1 MVTHS
6 QIIHEISIKKLKNI
20 SQVSINLEGSPLI
33 SLMGV
38 NGCGKSTILYALCC
52 VYKPLRKEDENYK
65 FSRFF
70 PPHNH
75 FNWTGSYLSINYS
88 FSDDT
93 HKYFHAIKDYS
104 KKDRWVIYERR
115 PERYVKFVEIK
126 TCVPVIESE
135 NKGQK
140 IQYTTATQSNELDI
154 LIRQKAGYIL
164 NKDYDSLHVHTYDNK
179 TIIGV
184 KVGTTQYSALTM
196 GAGEQRVFTIL
207 DAVFRTPYNSSLI
220 LIDEIDLL
228 LHPQA
233 LKKLITVIYDRAIEK
248 HHQIIFT
255 SHNTELF
262 ELKDKVELRH
272 IHQTEQHTV
281 CMANTTPDITR
292 RMTGKQIK
300 SIEIYVEDNLAQA
313 IVSHIC
319 RLCGVSKDVVIY
331 KYGAATNVFTI
342 SGGLAL
348 SRQSIDSALFVL
360 DGDVFVTE
368 EEKKKQIKKVV
379 TGHGLEIDNLRDR
392 LLTHLT
398 QFNLPKNAKPE
409 KFIFN
414 CIRNIQ
420 TQIDYES
427 EEIKALVS
435 DIINAGD
442 HHNLVKVLVEQMGCS
457 EEIGLNSIIRVFSQ
471 TPEWSNFSEPIKVWL
486 TKKKHELYG

>member
-1 MVTHS
+1 MGIHN
-6 QIIHEISIKKLKNI
+6 QIIHEIFIRKLKNI

-52 VYKPLRKEDENYK
+52 VYKPIKKGDENYK

-75 FNWTGSYLSINYS
+75 FDWTGSYLSIDYSYSDGSNNYS
-88 FSDDT
+88 NV
-93 HKYFHAIKDYS
+93 KKDYP
-104 KKDRWVIYERR
+104 KKDRWVIYDRR
-115 PERYVKFVEIK
+115 PERYVKFIEIK

-140 IQYTTATQSNELDI
+140 IQYTTTTQSEKLDI

-164 NKDYDSLHVHTYDNK
+164 NKNYDSLHVHTYENK

-184 KVGTTQYSALTM
+184 KVGDTQYSALTM

-207 DAVFRTPYNSSLI
+207 DAVFRAPYNSSLI

-233 LKKLITVIYDRAIEK
+233 LKNLIAVIYDRAIEK

-255 SHNTELF
+255 SHNTGLF

-272 IHQTEQHTV
+272 IHQTEKHTV
-281 CMANTTPDITR
+281 CMPNTTPDITR

-319 RLCGVSKDVVIY
+319 RLFGISKDVVIY
-331 KYGAATNVFTI
+331 KYGAATNVFTV

-348 SRQSIDSALFVL
+348 SRQSIDNALFVL
-360 DGDVFVTE
+360 DGDVYVTE
-368 EEKKKQIKKVV
+368 EEKKQQIERVI
-379 TGHGLEIDNLRDR
+379 TGHGSEIENLRDR
-392 LLTHLT
+392 LLKHLT
-398 QFNLPKNAKPE
+398 QFNLQKNVTPE
-409 KFIFN
+409 IFIFN
-414 CIRNIQ
+414 CIRNMPNQ
-420 TQIDYES
+420 MDSEN
-427 EEIKALVS
+427 EEIKTLAS

-442 HHNLVKVLVEQMGCS
+442 HHNLVKLLVGQMGCS

-471 TPEWSNFSEPIKVWL
+471 SPEWSNFSESVQIWL
-486 TKKKHELYG
+486 KNKKLELYG